1 MSRVARCELGQD
13 EADFESALF
22 LSASGSIA
30 PANNN
35 DNNEM
40 IKKTRQG
47 RLK

>member
-30 PANNN
+30 PTNNKN
-35 DNNEM
+35 DL
-40 IKKTRQG
+40 KKTRQG